1 MIDEPKRN
9 PSTNMKTQT
18 RITVTGIIM
27 GLILLTNL
35 ACQAAEGKAAESAA
49 QKVDWRK
56 MMTIADPKHDAQ
68 GNLLPLQSY
77 DETIRRGMSFL
88 LNDHLKWFKG
98 PPEALLD
105 ESGQTRMPWVYYSNL
120 QHNGAPFPSSV
131 DRFVSYPAFHHA
143 LTIWTF
149 IRYWRYAKD
158 GRALAEAVKLAD
170 WNIAH
175 STPADWAYGS
185 LPYSTFQ
192 EKKPG
197 GFRDKTGLMPDKAA
211 IMALAYLQLHEA
223 TGEARFLRA
232 AEAVALTLRK
242 RQRPDGTWPFRVD
255 PKTEQ
260 VIEEYTSSVIYAVM
274 LFEKLDKLNGNH
286 QYQAS
291 RDRAWKWLLSGPVK
305 TKEFR
310 GFYED
315 IPASPKGRT
324 NYDCLDT
331 IRYLLANRTA
341 DNGYLEMAKDLSAW
355 VEKTFADKIKSF
367 EPAEGIREQLQCNV
381 VMGVHSLNWAS
392 MLLELSAATGDEKMR
407 QRAIQTANYV
417 TYYLQPDNRIVVGF
431 TYHQWWYS
439 CHTGVI
445 LYLLDFVDNKQDS
458 AGLLRLENRHI
469 AAQIDRKTGA
479 VRSIRDKEQGV
490 TYPFSGIGFEVT
502 TEAGCVRS
510 ESAAEAKPGKDGV
523 ELRFTAGGLEI
534 GLFYS
539 LGPEDRF
546 IEKWLEIRSEDGRP
560 CFLKSV
566 VLEDLNTEA
575 FTEIHFHDDQTIW
588 HCPINLFLRG
598 EKGGCFA
605 GLEYPYWELK
615 QKGKEGFTLGYK
627 PNYQVAKGEVNVSE
641 KYFLGV
647 YRKEGI
653 HRISQGPYP
662 GRGRSLLLHWGN
674 TGLSQ
679 QFKDGKIPPEVKD
692 VPTETLDWGE
702 VWAMQAFMRRIQ
714 PDDLQLP
721 EDGYWVW
728 QNGWWAG
735 LFDPKPKILDALKA
749 AGIHD
754 IMTAHT
760 WYGRGNHPNLEAY
773 LYKMR
778 IDPLGFPE
786 DAAVAGLAG
795 NNPAAGWHAP
805 QEVKLDAF
813 KVGEFTPDFKAPP
826 AMQKFIDYGK
836 KIGVHVS
843 SFAVPGL
850 LFEARP
856 QWRSLDEQGKPS
868 QYLFGRGVSCPACD
882 DYMKNALALHEAVF
896 SQFQPRWWGWDGRWL
911 SFWEVPQF
919 RSGPLGCGPDPCYAK
934 NHGHSPGDNLY
945 KEWKN
950 IQSFLKAIRQ
960 RHPRLCLETY
970 YGLKRGEPW
979 VLRYLNAADNYYET
993 NGADMNRLQA
1003 WHNQNDRFRPVYK
1016 NYAAI
1021 FGDGMPAFQF
1031 NVISALSC
1039 TAYCQIG
1046 PGFKGLAH
1054 EANREFLKK
1063 WREWATCNYSYLKIK
1078 RDLFDCPG
1086 DSAIDGSAHIIGDR
1100 GFLFLFPGG
1109 FDRKVEHAK
1118 ILRASI
1124 PVCRWLG
1131 LDEKPAALYRMR
1143 EIYPREGT
1151 DLGVY
1156 RYGEEFL
1163 YDMPTDSPVILA
1175 LEPAASGSKPEHP
1188 PLGGQQDQVLVVP
1201 AFLPAVK
1208 AEQGKA
1214 EPRRR

>member
-56 MMTIADPKHDAQ
+56 MMTIADPKRDAQ

-77 DETIRRGMSFL
+77 DETIRRGTSFL
-88 LNDHLKWFKG
+88 LVDHLKWFKG
-98 PPEALLD
+98 PADTLLD
-105 ESGQTRMPWVYYSNL
+105 EKWRTQMPWVYYSNL
-120 QHNGAPFPSSV
+120 QHNGAPFPDSV
-131 DRFVSYPAFHHA
+131 DRFMSYPAFHHA
-143 LTIWTF
+143 LLIRTF
-149 IRYWRYAKD
+149 IKHWRYAKD
-158 GRALAEAVKLAD
+158 VRAIEEAVKLAD

-255 PKTEQ
+255 PKTEK

-274 LFEKLDKLNGNH
+274 LFEKLDKLNGNDH
-286 QYQAS
+286 YRTH
-291 RDRAWKWLLSGPVK
+291 RDRAWNWLLSGPIK

-331 IRYLLANRTA
+331 IRYLLANRTKE
-341 DNGYLEMAKDLSAW
+341 NGYLEMAKDLNAW
-355 VEKTFADKIKSF
+355 VEKTFLDKIKGF

-407 QRAIQTANYV
+407 QRAIQTANYI

-445 LYLLDFVDNKQDS
+445 LYLLDFVDNKQGS

-469 AAQIDRKTGA
+469 AVQIDRKTGA
-479 VRSIRDKEQGV
+479 VRSIRDKGQGV

-510 ESAAEAKPGKDGV
+510 ESAAEVEPGKDGV

-534 GLFYS
+534 RLFYR

-546 IEKWLEIRSEDGRP
+546 IEKWLEIRSEDGKP
-560 CFLKSV
+560 YFLKSV
-566 VLEDLNTEA
+566 VLEDMTSEA

-641 KYFLGV
+641 KYFVGV
-647 YRKEGI
+647 YRREGI
-653 HRISQGPYP
+653 CRYSQGPYP
-662 GRGRSLLLHWGN
+662 GVVPAPYVSWAG

-679 QFKDGKIPPEVKD
+679 HFKGRRIPAAAVTP
-692 VPTETLDWGE
+692 ETLDWGE
-702 VWAMQAFMRRIQ
+702 VWAMQEFMRHVL
-714 PDDLQLP
+714 PDDLPLP
-721 EDGYWVW
+721 ETGYWVW

-735 LFDPKPKILDALKA
+735 LWDVKPDVLDVLKQ
-749 AGIHD
+749 AGVHD
-754 IMTAHT
+754 VMTAHT
-760 WYGRGNHPNLEAY
+760 WYGRGIHPMSPPY
-773 LYKMR
+773 IDRMR
-778 IDPLGFPE
+778 TEPMGFPK
-786 DAAVAGLAG
+786 DSGVAGMPGPAG
-795 NNPAAGWHAP
+795 PAAGLHAK
-805 QEVKLDAF
+805 QDMAKLDDFAA
-813 KVGEFTPDFKAPP
+813 GEFTPDFIMPAAMKA
-826 AMQKFIDYGK
+826 FYDHGE
-836 KIGVHVS
+836 KIGVRVS
-843 SFAVPGL
+843 SFSVPCMY
-850 LFEARP
+850 FKNRTEWA
-856 QWRSLDEQGKPS
+856 SIDEDGKVS
-868 QYLFGRGVSCPACD
+868 EYLFGRKVSCPACD
-882 DYMKNALALHEAVF
+882 PYMDHMLKILDHVF
-896 SQFQPRWWGWDGRWL
+896 TRYKPRYWGFDGRWL
-911 SFWEVPQF
+911 SYWEVAGYRP
-919 RSGPLGCGPDPCYAK
+919 GAK
-934 NHGHSPGDNLY
+934 GIGFDTCHATGHGHLPGDNLY
-945 KEWKN
+945 KEWTN
-950 IQSFLKAIRQ
+950 IRKLLRELRK
-960 RHPRLCLETY
+960 RHPGVCLDTY
-970 YGLKRGEPW
+970 YGMHRGGPW
-979 VLRYLNAADNYYET
+979 GLRYFNGVYPFYET
-993 NGADMNRLQA
+993 HGIRMNRYQA
-1003 WHNQNDRFRPVYK
+1003 WHLQNGRFNPVYK
-1016 NYAAI
+1016 NTCDLFDTDPKGFAL
-1021 FGDGMPAFQF
+1021 
-1031 NVISALSC
+1031 NVISALSMSSFC
-1039 TAYCQIG
+1039 MIG
-1046 PGFKGLAH
+1046 PAFKGLAI
-1054 EANREFLKK
+1054 EENREFLKK
-1063 WREWATCNYSYLKIK
+1063 WRAWATVHHAYLKVK
-1078 RDLFDCPG
+1078 RDLFGCPG
-1086 DSAIDGSAHIIGDR
+1086 FDRLDGSAHMIGDR
-1100 GFLFLFPGG
+1100 GFLFLFPEGKE
-1109 FDRKVEHAK
+1109 KV
-1118 ILRASI
+1118 RASI
-1124 PVCRWLG
+1124 PVNRWLG

-1143 EIYPREGT
+1143 EIYPREGA

-1156 RYGEEFL
+1156 RYGEDFL

-1201 AFLPAVK
+1201 AFLPAERP
-1208 AEQGKA
+1208 EQEKT
-1214 EPRRR
+1214 EP